1 MFIVFYPTSGI
12 FERHSFDGYDNTDNE
27 HAKKIF
33 KKLHDEFCGCD
44 DFGYFDCSTTDHS
57 SRFSTIED
65 FAEDINNENYFI
77 ENCWSIVLN
86 LSEKDVMDIVFAD
99 DELQKRGNGVEYH
112 YITKEKTILLNDDGD
127 VYADWNENEAKIMVA
142 DYDDIIDYIS
152 IDYKPAKVGFV
163 ALVYNSKSELLG
175 AFNYVEENYTRM
187 LENFIADK
195 F

>member
-27 HAKKIF
+27 DAKKIF
-33 KKLHDEFCGCD
+33 KKLHDEFCGWD

-99 DELQKRGNGVEYH
+99 NELQKRGNGVEYH

-127 VYADWNENEAKIMVA
+127 VYADWNEDEAKIMVA

-152 IDYKPAKVGFV
+152 VDYKPAKVGFV
-163 ALVYNSKSELLG
+163 ALVYNSKGELLG
-175 AFNYVEENYTRM
+175 AFNYVEENYIRM